1 MKPKAQ
7 NPQETG
13 LLEYMEDIIGSN
25 KHVPK
30 IEELE
35 KNLETKNDERIEKTN
50 RVKASML
57 ELKNL
62 EEDKNKAIEYLQKER

>member
-13 LLEYMEDIIGSN
+13 LIEYMEDIIGSN